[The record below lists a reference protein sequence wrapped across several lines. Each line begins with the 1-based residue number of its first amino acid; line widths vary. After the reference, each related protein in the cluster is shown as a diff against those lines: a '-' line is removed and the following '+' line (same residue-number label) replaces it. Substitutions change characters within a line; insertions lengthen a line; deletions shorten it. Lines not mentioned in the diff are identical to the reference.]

1 MDNEIIKYIKKITTG
16 FFKEWPLKPKI
27 DVSAEDEFVTIDI
40 KTEKDEIFI
49 TPSID
54 PLLAIQHLIRL
65 MVRKQF
71 PGQVVRV
78 AVDIGGLR
86 QRRKDAV
93 KKITLEAVTKAV
105 DSSVEINLLPMSS
118 FERRLV
124 HTCVAEDGRATSESV
139 GVGRDRY
146 VAIKPNA

>member
-1 MDNEIIKYIKKITTG
+1 MSKEIIKYIEKVTAD
-16 FFKEWPLKPKI
+16 FFKEWPVKAKI
-27 DVSAEDEFVTIDI
+27 EVSSEDEFITVNI
-40 KTEKDEIFI
+40 KTDKDDIFLS
-49 TPSID
+49 PSID

-71 PGQVVRV
+71 PDQVVRV
-78 AVDIGGLR
+78 AVDIGGLK
-86 QRRKDAV
+86 QKRKEAV
-93 KKITLEAVTKAV
+93 KKIAIEAVDKAV
-105 DSSVEINLLPMSS
+105 DSSSEVNLLPMSS

-124 HTCVAEDGRATSESV
+124 HTYVAEDGRATSESA